1 LAFRVA
7 LNRVYDTLILYITN
21 NIPEGGIMK
30 RKLLTFMALLA
41 LVSGGFITQASA
53 SVQDEEFR
61 SVDTMSVAEF
71 ETQIGSKASNLTL
84 IEFQV
89 DVPGEAAPQTF
100 GAFGQNLTLD
110 IALEGA
116 EISIQDILQAAS
128 AEGAVSKKRTSAR
141 YGQIRNKLLT
151 KNFKISSVEG
161 KSKSKLLKT
170 TKKIARPEKIQT
182 GSPDSL
188 AVSQTVTTAAAV
200 ACGTWRPNF
209 HANVAA
215 NSTYQGQRYDQLKF
229 AFTQGQLDQFACSG
243 STGFEPDLVTD
254 NYDGLHYFG
263 DTITYYTSTMP
274 YSYLDT
280 KYGDGVEERVY
291 TVGTY
296 DVSALEPWLEY
307 ANYIRTGVGNTNT
320 DRAKVVWQ
328 RNSTLFFGCRE
339 VFGAAWC
346 SNPDESKIEY
356 AWKFPLP
363 GTLQVP

>member
-1 LAFRVA
+1 MDK
-7 LNRVYDTLILYITN
+7 VYDTLILYITN

-30 RKLLTFMALLA
+30 RKVLTGLALLA
-41 LVSGGFITQASA
+41 MISGSFITQASA
-53 SVQDEEFR
+53 TVQDEEFR
-61 SVDTMSVAEF
+61 SVDAMTVSEF
-71 ETQIGSKASNLTL
+71 ETQIESKASNLTF

-89 DVPGEAAPQTF
+89 DVPGESAPQTF
-100 GAFGQNLTLD
+100 GVLGQNLTLEQA
-110 IALEGA
+110 IEEAN
-116 EISIQDILQAAS
+116 ISIQDILQAESTGDVA
-128 AEGAVSKKRTSAR
+128 SKKRDSTR

-151 KNFKISSVEG
+151 KKFKISSVEG
-161 KSKSKLLKT
+161 KSKSKLWNT
-170 TKKIARPEKIQT
+170 SKKMGRKEKVISA
-182 GSPDSL
+182 SPDSL
-188 AVSQTVTTAAAV
+188 LSAQALPTAAAV

-209 HANVAA
+209 HANIAA

-229 AFTQGQLDQFACSG
+229 AFTQGQLDQFACTG

-254 NYDGLHYFG
+254 NYDSLHYFG
-263 DTITYYTSTMP
+263 SSIVAYTSTMP
-274 YSYLDT
+274 NSYLDT
-280 KYGDGVEERVY
+280 NFGDGVNERVY

-307 ANYIRTGVGNTNT
+307 ANYIRTGVGNTNK

-356 AWKFPLP
+356 VWKFPLP

>member
-1 LAFRVA
+1 
-7 LNRVYDTLILYITN
+7 
-21 NIPEGGIMK
+21 MK
-30 RKLLTFMALLA
+30 RKLLSGLALLA
-41 LVSGGFITQASA
+41 MISGSFITQASA
-53 SVQDEEFR
+53 VVQDEEFR
-61 SVDTMSVAEF
+61 SVDVMTVSEF
-71 ETQIGSKASNLTL
+71 ETQIQSKASNLTY

-89 DVPGEAAPQTF
+89 DIPGESAPQTF
-100 GAFGQNLTLD
+100 GASGQNLTLD
-110 IALEGA
+110 EAINGA
-116 EISIQDILQAAS
+116 EISIQDILLAGSTEDAA
-128 AEGAVSKKRTSAR
+128 SKKRDSVR
-141 YGQIRNKLLT
+141 YGQIRNKLMN
-151 KNFKISSVEG
+151 KKIKISGVEG
-161 KSKSKLLKT
+161 KSKSKLWNT
-170 TKKIARPEKIQT
+170 TKKIGRKEKIQT
-182 GSPDSL
+182 ASPNFL
-188 AVSQTVTTAAAV
+188 PVAQTVTNTAAV

-209 HANVAA
+209 HANIAA

-229 AFTQGQLDQFACSG
+229 AFTQGQLDQFACTG

-263 DTITYYTSTMP
+263 DSIVYHTSTMP

-280 KYGDGVEERVY
+280 NFGDGVNERVY

-307 ANYIRTGVGNTNT
+307 ANYIRVGVGNTNK

-356 AWKFPLP
+356 VWKFPLP

>member
-1 LAFRVA
+1 
-7 LNRVYDTLILYITN
+7 
-21 NIPEGGIMK
+21 MK

-41 LVSGGFITQASA
+41 VISGSFITQASA
-53 SVQDEEFR
+53 GVQDEEFQTI
-61 SVDTMSVAEF
+61 DAMTVAEF
-71 ETQIGSKASNLTL
+71 ETQIESKASNLTL

-89 DVPGEAAPQTF
+89 DVPGESAPQTF
-100 GAFGQNLTLD
+100 GVLGQNLTLD
-110 IALEGA
+110 LAIQEAN
-116 EISIQDILQAAS
+116 ISIQDILLAGSTGDAAS
-128 AEGAVSKKRTSAR
+128 KRKDSVR
-141 YGQIRNKLLT
+141 YGQILNKLMN
-151 KNFKISSVEG
+151 KKFKISGVKG
-161 KSKSKLLKT
+161 KSKSKLWNT
-170 TKKIARPEKIQT
+170 SKKMGRIEKVVS

-188 AVSQTVTTAAAV
+188 LSAQTATAAAAV

-209 HANVAA
+209 HANIAA

-229 AFTQGQLDQFACSG
+229 AFTQGQLDQFACTG

-263 DTITYYTSTMP
+263 DSIIAYTSTMP
-274 YSYLDT
+274 NSYLDT
-280 KYGDGVEERVY
+280 NFGDGVNERVY

>member
-1 LAFRVA
+1 
-7 LNRVYDTLILYITN
+7 
-21 NIPEGGIMK
+21 MK
-30 RKLLTFMALLA
+30 RKLLTGMALLA
-41 LVSGGFITQASA
+41 MISGSFITQASA
-53 SVQDEEFR
+53 VVQDEEFR
-61 SVDTMSVAEF
+61 SVDVMTVSEF
-71 ETQIGSKASNLTL
+71 ETQIESKASNLTF

-89 DVPGEAAPQTF
+89 DVSGESTPQTF
-100 GAFGQNLTLD
+100 GAFGQNLTLE

-128 AEGAVSKKRTSAR
+128 TDDVASKKRDSAR
-141 YGQIRNKLLT
+141 YGEIRKKIQT

-161 KSKSKLLKT
+161 KSKSKLWNT
-170 TKKIARPEKIQT
+170 TKKLGRKERIQT

-188 AVSQTVTTAAAV
+188 LTNQLVASATTAT
-200 ACGTWRPNF
+200 CGTWRPNF
-209 HANVAA
+209 HANIAA

-229 AFTQGQLDQFACSG
+229 AFTQGQLDQFACTG

-263 DTITYYTSTMP
+263 DSIIYYTSTMP
-274 YSYLDT
+274 DSYLDT
-280 KYGDGVEERVY
+280 NIGDGADERVY

-296 DVSALEPWLEY
+296 NVSALEPWLEY
-307 ANYIRTGVGNTNT
+307 ANYIRVGVGNANS

-328 RNSTLFFGCRE
+328 RNSTLFAGCRE
-339 VFGAAWC
+339 IFGAALC

-356 AWKFPLP
+356 VWKFPLP